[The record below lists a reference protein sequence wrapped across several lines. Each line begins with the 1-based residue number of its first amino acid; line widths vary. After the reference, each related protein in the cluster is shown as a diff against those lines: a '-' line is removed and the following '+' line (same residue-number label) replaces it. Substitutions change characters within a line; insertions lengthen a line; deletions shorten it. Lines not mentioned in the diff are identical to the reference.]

1 MSSFITD
8 LKVNNLTKKLNALSS
23 EVQALVIGGAP
34 VIEGD
39 LDMNSHSINEIY
51 NLSFTGGADLTIDNG
66 NLQYD
71 SDTLISQSA
80 LTDTIGPYQ
89 KQISENNFDLNNHYI
104 TNTIAIQ
111 MIDAQDNTLPLRNFL
126 TFNGNLVSSN
136 YADVRQYLFTNQ
148 TGSEPHFLDIAGQ
161 QLDRVGAVQ
170 FTDSSILTSSD
181 SNLYYNNNEIA
192 TYNLS
197 NDINGQNNYGLRQLD
212 GINLKSGASIEF
224 TSANELGVLS
234 SDLIYNG
241 SIIITQANFGNY
253 LPAGNF
259 IPTANQDLNMS
270 NYNID
275 NCGTLDC
282 QAVAPT
288 AINFG
293 GQVSQKLTVLGG
305 DLKYQSTDVITAAN
319 ISSYITLPST
329 ATQDLNMANF
339 NIDNAGTLDCQ
350 AVNPTAINFGG
361 QVSQKLTVL
370 GGVLKYANNEVLTRN
385 NLPNDIFLVRGTA
398 TPTTPFTYTIPNDGS
413 DSSYYIKGEALGLV
427 FGISF
432 TCFIRYSPELIA
444 TIYPVSI
451 TQLADISEDTFNNFT
466 ITFDSNNNFLITLS
480 VNNNVLSENYESVCV
495 NYQIIQCSFQEL

>member
-1 MSSFITD
+1 MSNFITD
-8 LKVNNLTKKLNALSS
+8 LKVNNLTKKLNALSA
-23 EVQALVIGGAP
+23 EVQALVVGGAP

-71 SDTLISQSA
+71 SDTLISASA

-234 SDLIYNG
+234 SDLVYNG

-253 LPAGNF
+253 LPPGDF
-259 IPTANQDLNMS
+259 IPLANQDLNME
-270 NYNID
+270 
-275 NCGTLDC
+275 
-282 QAVAPT
+282 
-288 AINFG
+288 
-293 GQVSQKLTVLGG
+293 
-305 DLKYQSTDVITAAN
+305 
-319 ISSYITLPST
+319 
-329 ATQDLNMANF
+329 NF
-339 NIDNAGTLDCQ
+339 NIDNIGTVDCQ
-350 AVNPTAINFGG
+350 AVNPVAINFSGNAG
-361 QVSQKLTVL
+361 QKLTVL